1 MKERSARPDAGSRRT
16 YLVNSPATESARL
29 LLRLPSGT
37 QKDLA
42 RRLGRQDDWVYAQT
56 EGKHPLTADVL
67 LGCLQAMPEAARD
80 AVILEWLDGLVHLD
94 RRMGLVDALR
104 TIQEAV
110 RAAEGL
116 LEPEDRP

>member
-1 MKERSARPDAGSRRT
+1 MPANLNRPGSAASRT
-16 YLVNSPATESARL
+16 CLVNSPATESARL
-29 LLRLPSGT
+29 LLKLPPGT

-67 LGCLQAMPEAARD
+67 LGCLQAMPEAAKD
-80 AVILEWLDGLVHLD
+80 AVILEWADGLIRLD
-94 RRMGLVDALR
+94 RRLGLVEALR

-116 LEPEDRP
+116 LEPEDK